1 MSNAVLTLEQIAHNA
16 PAVFED
22 YPASTVNKNKYKMIK
37 TCDIIE
43 PMLDNGW
50 SIYDAQ
56 QRRTRKEEWTDKT
69 YHFLRFRHEEFKLS
83 DDYLEILIS
92 NSHNASSSFKIN
104 LAILRMACSNGLI
117 VGTNIVSPLTLQHTG
132 LSSKLITRMAIMY
145 AEQMS
150 GYVEESISQMKNT
163 LLTESGSKQ
172 LALQCAKLKH
182 NEYEVNV
189 NGLLVPKRYEDR
201 STDVWT
207 TFNVIQEHIMAG
219 DYQIKGENGDWRMA
233 RKISSPA
240 SAVEINAKM
249 FELALEAA

>member
-1 MSNAVLTLEQIAHNA
+1 MSNSILTLEQIAHNA

-22 YPASTVNKNKYKMIK
+22 YPAITVNSRKYQMIHTK
-37 TCDIIE
+37 DILE
-43 PMLDNGW
+43 PLDDLGW
-50 SIYDAQ
+50 HCVSAQ
-56 QRRTRKEEWTDKT
+56 QRSTRKEEWTDKT
-69 YHFLRFRHEEFKLS
+69 YHVLRFRNENLRIG
-83 DDYLEILIS
+83 DDYLDLVIG
-92 NSHNASSSFKIN
+92 NSHNASTSFKIQ
-104 LAILRMACSNGLI
+104 LGVYRLVCSNGLV
-117 VGTNIVSPLTLQHTG
+117 VGQNIVSPLSIQHSG
-132 LSSKLITRMAIMY
+132 LSSVLVSMMAKMY
-145 AEQMS
+145 AEMMCR
-150 GYVEESISQMKNT
+150 YVEESISQMKNT